1 MLISRKHTG
10 ISIAALTATICVPVL
25 IPGVAFAQD
34 GNDVALSGAQ
44 VEQTGACTTLQ
55 IQFNSRIQVLSS
67 FPNGRG
73 RELQVRVQLLDPQSS
88 FSGRET
94 LRAPAG
100 VDRLRSIEFDGS
112 SSSGPMLTLFFTKD
126 MQFDVS
132 ASENARGVVI
142 RLSEP
147 GAFGSCNPQ
156 ATTTPAGSAASPQDA
171 AETARLVAE
180 AEQQLREGAFGGA
193 VEKLSNAMAK
203 PGNENTPRALELL
216 GLAYERAGQPDQARA
231 RYEDYLRQFPA
242 NEGAERVQQRF
253 SALQASGQ
261 ASGSSGPAPQ
271 LREAQTQVRAA
282 NQWAWGIRGSLSEF
296 YYRDQGRT
304 TTLNTASELGQSVDK
319 SLNVNQ
325 LMSTGDVTITGG
337 NDRRQIQ
344 IRATGSFTKNFG
356 TSASII
362 DINQGTQRLTFRSS
376 PGGGLGSLTALYI
389 DYADRDLRSSV
400 RIGRQNRNSA
410 GVLGRFDGGLLGF
423 QVNPGLRFNVVGGFP
438 VESSHQLF
446 IKTDRPFYGFSAD
459 FGKKRSP
466 VQATIYWYDQ
476 HAPDGFIDR
485 RSIGA
490 EVRYLHKR
498 FNAFAL
504 VDYDVKFKR
513 LNLGIVTLN
522 YNFPDTSNL
531 SITAD
536 YRQSPL
542 LRTSNV
548 LGIQDENGTRITEL
562 AGLRPFFTDPQ
573 IYRAAIDNT
582 LVAKSVTV
590 NYTRPITKKLQINT
604 DFNMTDT
611 GGSRGVLAVP
621 GVSFNPQTGFAIDPI
636 PETGKEFYYGAE
648 LIGSGMFQE
657 NDIYTIGGRYADT
670 ATARVYTID
679 VSGRV
684 PVNSTLRLNPR
695 FRYGHRNDKITAA
708 VPVPGTFTQLQPTMR
723 LNYYPVKH
731 TEVEVE
737 FGGNFSTKKDYSMG
751 SLATTKESG
760 WVLSAGFRVD
770 F

>member
-1 MLISRKHTG
+1 MLISRKDTG
-10 ISIAALTATICVPVL
+10 ASLAALTAAICAPVL
-25 IPGVAFAQD
+25 MPQVAFAQ
-34 GNDVALSGAQ
+34 GESDVALSGAKA
-44 VEQTGACTTLQ
+44 EQAGGCTTLN

-67 FPNGRG
+67 FPNGG
-73 RELQVRVQLLDPQSS
+73 GSELHVRVQLLDPQSS
-88 FSGRET
+88 FSGREV
-94 LRAPAG
+94 LRAPVG
-100 VDRLRSIEFDGS
+100 VDSLRSIEFDGS
-112 SSSGPMLTLFFTKD
+112 SSSGPMLSLFFTKAV
-126 MQFDVS
+126 QFDVS
-132 ASENARGVVI
+132 ASEKARGVVVRI
-142 RLSEP
+142 SEP

-156 ATTTPAGSAASPQDA
+156 AASAPAGPAASPQDA

-180 AEQQLREGAFGGA
+180 AEQQLREGAFGRA
-193 VEKLSNAMAK
+193 VEQLIGAMAK
-203 PGNENTPRALELL
+203 PANENTPRALELL

-231 RYEDYLRQFPA
+231 RYQDYMRQYA
-242 NEGAERVQQRF
+242 ASEGAERVQQRL
-253 SALQASGQ
+253 SALD

-271 LREAQTQVRAA
+271 LREAQSTVRAA
-282 NQWAWGIRGSLSEF
+282 NQWAWGIRGSASAF
-296 YYRDQGRT
+296 YFRDQGRT
-304 TTLNTASELGQSVDK
+304 TTLNTSSELGQSVDK

-325 LMSTGDVTITGG
+325 LMSSGDVTITGG
-337 NDRRQIQ
+337 NDRRQLQ
-344 IRATGSFTKNFG
+344 LRATGSFTKNFG

-362 DINQGTQRLTFRSS
+362 DINQGTSVLSFRST

-389 DYADRDLRSSV
+389 DYADSDLHGSV

-466 VQATIYWYDQ
+466 LQASIYWYDQ
-476 HAPDGFIDR
+476 HASGGFIDR

-498 FNAFAL
+498 FNMFAL
-504 VDYDVKFKR
+504 VDYDIKFKR
-513 LNLGIVTLN
+513 LNLGIMTLN

-542 LRTSNV
+542 LRTTNA
-548 LGIQDENGTRITEL
+548 LGIADENGFRITEL

-590 NYTRPITKKLQINT
+590 NYSRPITKQLQIST

-611 GGSRGVLAVP
+611 GGSRGVLGVP
-621 GVSFNPQTGFAIDPI
+621 GVSTNPQTGFAIDPI
-636 PETGKEFYYGAE
+636 PETGKEYYYGAE
-648 LIGSGMFQE
+648 LIGSGIFQE
-657 NDIYTIGGRYADT
+657 NDIYTLGGRFADS
-670 ATARVYTID
+670 ANARVYTID
-679 VSGRV
+679 VSGRI

-708 VPVPGTFTQLQPTMR
+708 VPVPGTFSQLQPTMR
-723 LNYYPVKH
+723 INYYPVKH

-737 FGGNFSTKKDYSMG
+737 FGGNFSTKKDFSMG
-751 SLATTKESG
+751 SLATIKESG